1 MSLVILTKNTKLYT
15 YIYIL
20 HIKYNIVSKL
30 LKICKLKLA
39 FLIVVTIRRLAQV
52 FTTQPWKRVVEI
64 PLCLFP
70 LHNRS
75 QKH

>member
-1 MSLVILTKNTKLYT
+1 MSLVILKKNMKLK
-15 YIYIL
+15 YIYKL
-20 HIKYNIVSKL
+20 SQKL
-30 LKICKLKLA
+30 LKICKLKQKNTRASLPVA
-39 FLIVVTIRRLAQV
+39 AMRRLALV
-52 FTTQPWKRVVEI
+52 FTTQPWKRVVET